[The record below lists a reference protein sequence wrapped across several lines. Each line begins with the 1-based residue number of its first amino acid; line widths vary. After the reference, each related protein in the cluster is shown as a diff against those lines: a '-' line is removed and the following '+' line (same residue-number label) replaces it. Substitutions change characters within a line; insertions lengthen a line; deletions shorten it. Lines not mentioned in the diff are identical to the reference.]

1 MEDYLSDMYDL
12 CGRIA
17 GTRDLETT
25 LRLLVKSITDILG
38 VKASSVRLLDERTQT
53 LRTAAAY
60 GLSSSYVQKGPL
72 VLSENPVEQEILG
85 GKVIATR
92 DITREQAVYRDEA
105 EEEGIRAILNVP
117 LMAGKKAI
125 GILRIY
131 TAEPHSFSADEVQ
144 RLRALA
150 SLGGIIADRARV
162 YEEMRVL
169 VCIAQ
174 SISSTLSLE
183 EVLQLITE
191 NAASSLGMKASSIR
205 LLDKEGKNL
214 EVKAAYGLSR
224 DYLDK
229 GQVDIEKSPVDRECL
244 GGRCA
249 VVPDIGKDSRLQY
262 PEEIIKEGIHAMLS
276 APLILRG
283 KAIGVLRVY
292 ANRPYDFT
300 EEDLE
305 FLNALA
311 SHGAIA
317 IENARLFEHIRKEYD
332 ELTKD
337 VWKWYDWGSHFPSI

>member
-1 MEDYLSDMYDL
+1 MEGYLSDMYSL

-17 GTRDLETT
+17 GARDLETT
-25 LRLLVKSITDILG
+25 LNLLVKSITEILG

-53 LRTAAAY
+53 LKTAAAY
-60 GLSSSYVQKGPL
+60 GLSRSYVGKGPL
-72 VLSENPVEQEILG
+72 VLSENPVEQEILD
-85 GKVIATR
+85 GKVKGTR
-92 DITREQAVYRDEA
+92 DIRKEKAVYRHEA

-131 TAEPHSFSADEVQ
+131 TSEPHDFSDDEIR
-144 RLRALA
+144 RLQALA

-162 YEEMRVL
+162 YEELRVL

-191 NAASSLGMKASSIR
+191 NAAKSLGMKASSIR
-205 LLDKEGKNL
+205 LLDDEGKTL
-214 EVKAAYGLSR
+214 GVKAAYGLSGN
-224 DYLDK
+224 YLEK
-229 GQVDIEKSPVDRECL
+229 GPVEIGKSPVDRECL
-244 GGRCA
+244 SGKCA
-249 VVPDIGKDSRLQY
+249 IIPDIQQDDRLQY
-262 PEEIIKEGIHAMLS
+262 PDEIIQEGIGAMLS
-276 APLILRG
+276 APLTVRG
-283 KAIGVLRVY
+283 KPIGVLRVY
-292 ANRPYDFT
+292 ASRPYDFT
-300 EEDLE
+300 QEDLE

-337 VWKWYDWGSHFPSI
+337 VWKWYDWGSHFPAV

>member
-1 MEDYLSDMYDL
+1 MEEYLSDMYSL

-17 GTRDLETT
+17 EARNLETT
-25 LRLLVKSITDILG
+25 LNVLVKSITEILG

-60 GLSSSYVQKGPL
+60 GLSSSYIEKGPL

-85 GKVIATR
+85 GKVAGTS
-92 DITREQAVYRDEA
+92 DIRKEKAVYRDEA

-131 TAEPHSFSADEVQ
+131 TAEPHDFTAEEVR
-144 RLRALA
+144 RLQALA

-205 LLDKEGKNL
+205 LLDEEGKTL
-214 EVKAAYGLSR
+214 GVKAAYGLSSE
-224 DYLDK
+224 YLGK
-229 GQVDIEKSPVDRECL
+229 GPVEVEKSPVDRECL
-244 GGRCA
+244 DGKCA
-249 VVPDIGKDSRLQY
+249 IVPDMRHDDRLQY
-262 PEEIIKEGIHAMLS
+262 PDEIIREGIGAMLS
-276 APLILRG
+276 APLTVRG
-283 KAIGVLRVY
+283 KVIGVLRVY
-292 ANRPYDFT
+292 AGKPYDFT
-300 EEDLE
+300 QEDLE
-305 FLNALA
+305 FLVALA
-311 SHGAIA
+311 SQGAIA